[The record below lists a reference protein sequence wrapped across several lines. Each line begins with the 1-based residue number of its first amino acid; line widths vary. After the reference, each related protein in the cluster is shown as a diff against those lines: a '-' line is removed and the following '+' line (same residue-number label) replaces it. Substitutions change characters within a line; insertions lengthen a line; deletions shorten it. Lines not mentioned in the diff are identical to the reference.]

1 MNTSLAKVLKWEKEP
16 VEQNNDIYD
25 LVKRASKVIVP
36 LGPINK
42 FAARN
47 PWVGLEETPFEQV
60 ACRFKSTCDV
70 DLLPNDSVLLAAWK
84 NGEIHQEFLEM
95 SLQQWLDFQKLE
107 LPRADAE
114 RFCRAGLNLENQ
126 SAKIKTSPDLKAIV
140 KKLSRFQSQITK
152 KQPVQTYSQR
162 LENMNVEM
170 TTKELNSHVIKWCKL
185 FLDQSHAAWSMPGR
199 EEGFYQAW
207 RRLVQ
212 YDPSLNKKQ
221 RNQLKNLQQ
230 EASDALK
237 EALQALEI
245 PNSEIQEYLEA
256 HLLALPGWAG
266 TMLWRSMESLQEN
279 SLLMDYLAVRITL
292 EKLLVQPHLPMPKP
306 SREQSVNL
314 ESLILSWEDWGN
326 LPIRAWVELSAIEIK
341 ARLTLADRFD
351 QVLRNRLWLEAWEK
365 TYENQLMQTIN
376 SAKHSK
382 IENEKQ
388 VKAQLVFCIDVRSEV
403 FRRKL
408 EAAGPFETLGTAGFF
423 GLPIETSKLG
433 SKHTHHSLPVMFKPQ
448 LKVIES
454 STEPEVKRYQQRKQ
468 AGHALRNTFKT
479 MKQNLLSSM
488 LLPEISGPWQSI
500 QTLARSFTPRSAG
513 HLSRKI
519 REKYLNKPSTEL
531 SLEHNHTVEAELPIG
546 FTEEQKVQYVQQAL
560 TMMGLTEH
568 FAPLVVICGHGSH
581 SKNNPYSSAL
591 DCGACGGASSGFNAR
606 VLASLCNLHAV
617 RRSLER
623 VGISIPQETVFAAA
637 EHITSLDELR
647 WLYVPPLSN
656 KAKDSLELIKATL
669 PYVRKEANTER
680 IAMLPKVCADKID
693 PILEAERLASDWSEV
708 RPEWGLARNAS
719 FIIGDR
725 KLTKDCHLDG
735 RAFLHNYNWQKD
747 KNGAILEKI
756 ITGPTTVAQWINL
769 QYYASTVAPHY
780 YGSGNKV
787 TQTVTS
793 GIGVMQG
800 NGSDLLSGLP
810 WQSVMKSD
818 QESYH
823 APLRLLVVI
832 QAPKEYIVRVFDQ
845 VPDLKRKIQNGWLR
859 LASIDADG
867 NWISWS

>member
-1 MNTSLAKVLKWEKEP
+1 MNTSLAKVIKWEKES
-16 VEQNNDIYD
+16 VEQNLDIDD
-25 LVKRASKVIVP
+25 LVKAASKVIVP

-60 ACRFKSTCDV
+60 ARRFKSTCDI

-84 NGEIHQEFLEM
+84 NGEIHQDFLEK

-126 SAKIKTSPDLKAIV
+126 SVKIKPSPDLKAIV
-140 KKLSRFQSQITK
+140 KKLTRFQSPITK

-162 LENMNVEM
+162 LENLNGEM

-185 FLDQSHAAWSMPGR
+185 FLDQSHASWSMPGR

-221 RNQLKNLQQ
+221 RNQLKNLQH
-230 EASDALK
+230 EATHALK
-237 EALQALEI
+237 EALLALEI
-245 PNSEIQEYLEA
+245 TNSEIQEYLEA
-256 HLLALPGWAG
+256 HLLALSGWAG
-266 TMLWRSMESLQEN
+266 TLLWRSKEASQEN
-279 SLLMDYLAVRITL
+279 SPLLDYLAVRITL
-292 EKLLVQPHLPMPKP
+292 EKVLVQPNLPLPKP
-306 SREQSVNL
+306 SLEQNVNL
-314 ESLILSWEDWGN
+314 ESLILSWEEWGN
-326 LPIRAWVELSAIEIK
+326 LPIKAWADLSATEIK

-351 QVLRNRLWLEAWEK
+351 KVLRNRLWLEAWEK
-365 TYENQLMQTIN
+365 TYANQLMQTIT
-376 SAKHSK
+376 SAKISGL
-382 IENEKQ
+382 ENEKQ
-388 VKAQLVFCIDVRSEV
+388 TKVQFVFCIDVRSEV

-408 EAAGPFETLGTAGFF
+408 EASGPFETLGTAGFF

-454 STEPEVKRYQQRKQ
+454 STQPEVIRYQQRKQ
-468 AGHALRNTFKT
+468 AGHALSYTFKT

-500 QTLARSFTPRSAG
+500 QTFARSFTPRSAG
-513 HLSRKI
+513 RLSRKI
-519 REKYLNKPSTEL
+519 REKFLNKPSTDL
-531 SLEHNHTVEAELPIG
+531 SLEHKQTAEAELPIG
-546 FTEEQKVQYVQQAL
+546 FTEEQKVQYVLQAL

-568 FAPLVVICGHGSH
+568 FSPLVVVCGHGSH
-581 SKNNPYSSAL
+581 STNNPYSSAL

-606 VLASLCNLHAV
+606 VLASLCNLPAV
-617 RRSLER
+617 RQSLEKE
-623 VGISIPQETVFAAA
+623 GISIPQETVFAAA

-647 WLYVPPLSN
+647 WLYVPSLSDQA
-656 KAKDSLELIKATL
+656 KASLEQVQATL
-669 PYVRKEANTER
+669 THVRKEANAER
-680 IAMLPKVCADKID
+680 IAKLPKVGTDKID
-693 PILEAERLASDWSEV
+693 SILEAQRLASDWSEV

-725 KLTKDCHLDG
+725 KLTKNCHLDG

-800 NGSDLLSGLP
+800 NASDLLSGLP

-832 QAPKEYIVRVFDQ
+832 QAPKEYIERVLDQ
-845 VPDLKRKIQNGWLR
+845 VPDFRLKIQNGWLR